1 MGFYVLCA
9 AFLATGISAWAQ
21 ADSSATPG
29 AAEQDPAETEWQ
41 PTYQYMALPPSATPL
56 NSLLPF
62 GGIGA
67 SPRLMKTNKGQ
78 VFSHDIN
85 IATRELDV
93 SEKRVNGVS
102 RDTTTLWTAHYP
114 ELTDYVSDMYD
125 VGRKNLWLN
134 GLVGQKDEGYEAPET
149 GSMFDITIPVTM
161 PAWMRDFGLDKPKLM
176 LQGTMDIR
184 LKGYGE
190 KDDAEGSTKTSL
202 WPSPT
207 LTYDPSFMVK
217 GKIGPYITVEI
228 NNVESGLGVQNQV
241 RVVYEESYKDEF
253 EDYILQRVEAGT
265 TSLALTGTELTG
277 YSEQHQGL
285 FGIKAEWKLGD
296 WRLTTIASQ
305 DGGSQE
311 EYTINASETTTEFQV
326 LDKQFIAYRYYF
338 LNHESRNAYINA
350 AIAGRTTSSYPAT
363 NLKLYKRSAM
373 NVSKDVLENI
383 TVMYVT
389 PSGKTVEKVV
399 ERMVEVPSS
408 DFSYDSKTGIL
419 KVNGVNRNTLLA
431 ASWSGDGTGRTGT
444 TVRDGAKVVLIQ

>member
-1 MGFYVLCA
+1 MGF
-9 AFLATGISAWAQ
+9 LALSLLAPGFALSQ
-21 ADSSATPG
+21 EDSSGDRVSAS
-29 AAEQDPAETEWQ
+29 AQESEQPADPAETEWQ

-67 SPRLMKTNKGQ
+67 SPSLMKTNKGQ

-93 SEKRVNGVS
+93 SEKHVNGVS

-134 GLVGQKDEGYEAPET
+134 GLVGQKDDGYEAPET

-265 TSLALTGTELTG
+265 TSLSLTGTELTG
-277 YSEQHQGL
+277 YSENHQGL

-326 LDKQFIAYRYYF
+326 LDKQFIAYRY
-338 LNHESRNAYINA
+338 SRVEECLHQCGHRGPYYVELPGNQPQALQA
-350 AIAGRTTSSYPAT
+350 QRDERVEGRA
-363 NLKLYKRSAM
+363 RQHH
-373 NVSKDVLENI
+373 
-383 TVMYVT
+383 
-389 PSGKTVEKVV
+389 GH
-399 ERMVEVPSS
+399 
-408 DFSYDSKTGIL
+408 
-419 KVNGVNRNTLLA
+419 
-431 ASWSGDGTGRTGT
+431 
-444 TVRDGAKVVLIQ
+444 VRDSVRKDYREGGGTHGGSTFVGLHLRFQDGYPQGERREPQYAVGRELVGRRHGPYRDYRT